1 MKYPLLCTSAFL
13 ALFSTH
19 VSAQGTFPTADDII
33 YEAPEGTLHAN
44 QVRNARS
51 YFDPGEGL
59 AEQDSVNYYTAD
71 YVETTEGSLYLKNPF
86 TFFPSD
92 TWLRLDKEADGA
104 YIAHLPQAIY
114 EDEDGTVY
122 YARRMN
128 FNLEGDGSLTLS
140 PDETETDV
148 RFTLRDDTLRMVS
161 GGDSEGGYPRF
172 VMALATQKGGWSCYA
187 EATMTVFPISY
198 QPLVA
203 PDEAYEDYYTFAFK
217 DLWHGDQA
225 LPMPTMRYGN
235 KIYWQGTYLSN
246 YDESYW
252 MEGELSDGK
261 LIVKPQYIGVDSWSC
276 LHLFAMPAVYQ
287 PNSTSLEP
295 YELTDELVLTYD
307 KERGAYLPADENQT
321 ILFNVG
327 PEKVYYA
334 DAYHAPEMRYIDAV
348 GSPETPVVTQVTPY
362 DAQQGKG
369 SVDFLFTPNVEDRD
383 YQITKDNLYYRIYV
397 DDSTTPYVFR
407 PQQYTALEQ
416 EMTDVNYY
424 FTDSRDFLYDGAGLS
439 SGTDRGYVHRFNLY
453 QPFDSVGIQT
463 IYRDG
468 TPQKSDIVWTTGRI
482 TSGVTSPQQQHA
494 VASAVYT
501 LGGVRMQRPSRQG
514 VVIRRKA
521 DGTTA
526 KEVVK

>member
-1 MKYPLLCTSAFL
+1 
-13 ALFSTH
+13 
-19 VSAQGTFPTADDII
+19 
-33 YEAPEGTLHAN
+33 
-44 QVRNARS
+44 
-51 YFDPGEGL
+51 
-59 AEQDSVNYYTAD
+59 
-71 YVETTEGSLYLKNPF
+71 
-86 TFFPSD
+86 
-92 TWLRLDKEADGA
+92 
-104 YIAHLPQAIY
+104 
-114 EDEDGTVY
+114 
-122 YARRMN
+122 
-128 FNLEGDGSLTLS
+128 
-140 PDETETDV
+140 
-148 RFTLRDDTLRMVS
+148 
-161 GGDSEGGYPRF
+161 
-172 VMALATQKGGWSCYA
+172 
-187 EATMTVFPISY
+187 
-198 QPLVA
+198 
-203 PDEAYEDYYTFAFK
+203 
-217 DLWHGDQA
+217 
-225 LPMPTMRYGN
+225 
-235 KIYWQGTYLSN
+235 
-246 YDESYW
+246 
-252 MEGELSDGK
+252 
-261 LIVKPQYIGVDSWSC
+261 
-276 LHLFAMPAVYQ
+276 
-287 PNSTSLEP
+287 
-295 YELTDELVLTYD
+295 
-307 KERGAYLPADENQT
+307 
-321 ILFNVG
+321 
-327 PEKVYYA
+327 
-334 DAYHAPEMRYIDAV
+334 MRYIDAV

>member
-1 MKYPLLCTSAFL
+1 M
-13 ALFSTH
+13 ALFATH
-19 VSAQGTFPTADDII
+19 VAAQGTFPTADDII
-33 YEAPEGTLHAN
+33 YEEPEGTLHAD

-71 YVETTEGSLYLKNPF
+71 YVVTAEGSLYLHNPF

-92 TWLRLDKEADGA
+92 TWLRLDKEADGG
-104 YIAHLPQAIY
+104 YVAHLPQAIY

-128 FNLEGDGSLTLS
+128 FNLQGDGSLTLS

-148 RFTLRDDTLRMVS
+148 RFTLRDDTLRMV
-161 GGDSEGGYPRF
+161 GGGNSEEGFPRF
-172 VMALATQKGGWSCYA
+172 VMALATETGGWSCYA

-198 QPLVA
+198 QPITV
-203 PDEAYEDYYTFAFK
+203 PKGAYDDYYTFAFK
-217 DLWHGDQA
+217 DLWQGDQA
-225 LPMPTMRYGN
+225 VSTLAQRYGN

-246 YDESYW
+246 YDEDYW

-261 LIVKPQYIGVDSWSC
+261 LIVRPQYIGVDSWSC

-287 PNSTSLEP
+287 PYSSSLEP

-327 PEKVYYA
+327 PDNVYYA
-334 DAYHAPEMRYIDAV
+334 DAYHGPEMRYIEAL
-348 GSPETPVVTQVTPY
+348 GIPEVPVVEQVTPY
-362 DAQQGKG
+362 DAQLGKG
-369 SVDFLFTPNVEDRD
+369 SVDFLLTPYVEGRD
-383 YQITKDNLYYRIYV
+383 YQLTKGNLYYRIYV
-397 DDSTTPYVFR
+397 DNSTTPYVFR

-416 EMTDVNYY
+416 EMTDVNYF
-424 FTDSRDFLYDGAGLS
+424 FTDAQDFLYDGAGLS
-439 SGTDRGYVHRFNLY
+439 STYEHGLMHRFNLY
-453 QPFDSVGIQT
+453 QPFDSVGIQI

-468 TPQKSDIVWTTGRI
+468 TPQKSDIVWTTGRV
-482 TSGVTSPQQQHA
+482 TSGVTAPQQHPTTA
-494 VASAVYT
+494 TATYS
-501 LGGVRMQRPSRQG
+501 LGGVRLQRPTRQG
-514 VVIRRKA
+514 IVIRRKA
-521 DGTTA
+521 DGTTT